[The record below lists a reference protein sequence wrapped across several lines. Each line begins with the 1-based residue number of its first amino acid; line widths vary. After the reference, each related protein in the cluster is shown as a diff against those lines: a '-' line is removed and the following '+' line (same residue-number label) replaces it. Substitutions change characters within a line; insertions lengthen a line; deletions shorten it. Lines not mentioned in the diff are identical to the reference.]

1 MNKIFFGWYVV
12 AAAVVLVTYQSLMF
26 IFGFTAFMSPIA
38 ATFGWTMAQ
47 VAFASSLRG
56 LETGTLDPFL
66 GMAADRWPAR
76 RLIVTGLF
84 ILALGTF
91 IISQATG
98 LIMFYAGFLVVG
110 LGSGL
115 SVYMVPTTVIARWFR
130 KNIGKAS
137 GVLAMGFALGGL
149 FVPLLTMAID
159 TYGWQD
165 TLVYLSVGILIIGL
179 PLVAFFRNSPEEY
192 GLLPD
197 GEVTGDA
204 EKPGLDD
211 SDIGVKE
218 ALKTRVFWF
227 LGLSSMF
234 QMAAMLAVNIHL
246 MPYLTSLGI
255 ARSVAA
261 LAVTIYSFATLTAR
275 IPFGVMADIFTKK
288 YVMAVSLGLTTVGLV
303 LYGMIDGSSFAMVVL
318 FTVVYGLGT
327 AGAMPLRAAI
337 IREYFGARK
346 FGTIY
351 GIVSVFTTVGSAIG
365 APLAG
370 WVFDSSGQYDPIWY
384 IFAAL
389 VALGTVLILIIPHS
403 PGHRDN
409 AGERV

>member
-1 MNKIFFGWYVV
+1 MNKIFFGWYIV
-12 AAAVVLVTYQSLMF
+12 AAAMLLVTYQSLMF

-66 GMAADRWPAR
+66 GMAADHWPAR
-76 RLIVTGLF
+76 RLIVTGVV

-110 LGSGL
+110 LGTGL

-137 GVLAMGFALGGL
+137 GVLAMGYALGGL
-149 FVPLLTMAID
+149 FVPLLTSTID
-159 TYGWQD
+159 TYGWQT
-165 TLVYLSVGILIIGL
+165 TLVYLSVGVLILGL
-179 PLVAFFRNSPEEY
+179 PLAAVFRNSPEEY

-197 GEVTGDA
+197 GEVAGD
-204 EKPGLDD
+204 EKMPGLDD
-211 SDIGVKE
+211 KGIGVKE
-218 ALKTRVFWF
+218 ALKMKVFWF
-227 LGLSSMF
+227 LGVSSMF
-234 QMAAMLAVNIHL
+234 QMAAMMAVNIHL

-255 ARSVAA
+255 GRSTAA
-261 LAVTIYSFATLTAR
+261 VAVTIYSIATLSAR
-275 IPFGVMADIFTKK
+275 VPFGVMADIFTKK
-288 YVMAVSLGLTTVGLV
+288 YVTALSLGLTTVGLV

-318 FTVVYGLGT
+318 FTIVYGLGT

-351 GIVSVFTTVGSAIG
+351 GIVAIFTTIGSAIG

-370 WVFDSSGQYDPIWY
+370 WVFDTSGQYDPIWY
-384 IFAAL
+384 IFAVL
-389 VALGTVLILIIPHS
+389 VALSTILMLIIPRA
-403 PGHRDN
+403 PLHREN
-409 AGERV
+409 AV